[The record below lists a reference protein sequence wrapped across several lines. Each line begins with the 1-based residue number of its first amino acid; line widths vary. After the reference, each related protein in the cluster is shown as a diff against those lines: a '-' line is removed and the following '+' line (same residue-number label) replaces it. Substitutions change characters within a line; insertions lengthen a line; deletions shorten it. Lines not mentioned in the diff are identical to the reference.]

1 MRQIKVAYVTTAA
14 ISLRYLVLS
23 QLRSLLQSGYEVVG
37 ISSPGAEVPILESA
51 GIRYVAVQM
60 TRRITPLADLMSLVR
75 LYRLL
80 RIERPDI
87 VHTHTPKAN
96 LVGQWAA
103 WLARVPIRI
112 STVHGLYFTHNTPI
126 LKRWLFQ
133 TMEKWSTRFA
143 HVVFLVNDDDLRTA
157 TELNLIDHQRIRFL
171 PAGTGIDIT
180 RFDPARQ
187 TVEAVR
193 DGRRALGLPN
203 DAIVVGFVGRLV
215 KEKGLLELFAGIR
228 EIYQRLPNVWLLVV
242 GPYDVSKPDTLSP
255 DTAGEFGIADRCV
268 FTGLRSDTEHLYPLM
283 DMFVLPSHREGM
295 PLSLME
301 AAAMSIPCIATDIRG
316 CRSGVIHGLNGL
328 LVPLGDVHALAE
340 AIAEIATNPNKA
352 RHMKE
357 AGRRLAEDRFD
368 ERHTF
373 ALVEAEYIRLLH
385 DRGLSAPHGSV
396 THVSTLR

>member
-1 MRQIKVAYVTTAA
+1 MHQIKVAYVTTAA

-23 QLRSLLQSGYEVVG
+23 QLRNLLQSGYEVVG
-37 ISSPGAEVPILESA
+37 ISSPGAEVPMLESA
-51 GIRYVAVQM
+51 GIRYVAVHM

-112 STVHGLYFTHNTPI
+112 STVHGMYFTRNTPRP
-126 LKRWLFQ
+126 KRWFFQ
-133 TMEKWSTRFA
+133 TVERWAARFA

-157 TELNLIDHQRIRFL
+157 TELNIIDRQRIRFL
-171 PAGTGIDIT
+171 PAGTGIDLR
-180 RFDPARQ
+180 RFDPAQ
-187 TVEAVR
+187 HTVKARR
-193 DGRRALGLPN
+193 DGRRALGLPD
-203 DAIVVGFVGRLV
+203 DAMVVGFVGRLV
-215 KEKGLLELFAGIR
+215 KEKGLLELFAAIR

-242 GPYDVSKPDTLSP
+242 GPYDVSKPDALSP
-255 DTAGEFGIADRCV
+255 DAAGQFGIADRCV
-268 FTGLRSDTEHLYPLM
+268 FTGLRPDTENLYPLM

-340 AIAEIATNPNKA
+340 AIAEIATDPDKA

-357 AGRRLAEDRFD
+357 AGRRLAEERFD
-368 ERHTF
+368 EQ
-373 ALVEAEYIRLLH
+373 LVFRIVKTEYARLLCERH
-385 DRGLSAPHGSV
+385 LPVPQLSDR
-396 THVSTLR
+396 